1 MPDNDLQIENRIYR
15 LRISRYRRFPLS
27 VTGSRSSGGIAYRL
41 FFDLEPGA
49 VYDYDES
56 RSRSEAAV
64 VCAGFG

>member
-1 MPDNDLQIENRIYR
+1 MRFIITGRKQNIQTSDQQIPEI
-15 LRISRYRRFPLS
+15 PLS